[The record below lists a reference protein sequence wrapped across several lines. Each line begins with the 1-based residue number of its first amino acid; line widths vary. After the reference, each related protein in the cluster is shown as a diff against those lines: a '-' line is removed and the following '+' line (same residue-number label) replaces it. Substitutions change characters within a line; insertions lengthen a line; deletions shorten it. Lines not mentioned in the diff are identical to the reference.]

1 MKKKVIIT
9 LIIGVIL
16 IVCVTISTYL
26 IINYKKDKAF
36 QLDVCM
42 AEAKTDRDDLW
53 EVNSDEDGYISDME
67 TIEWIESRY
76 EQELWNCYR
85 LYD

>member
-1 MKKKVIIT
+1 MKNKIIIT

-26 IINYKKDKAF
+26 IINYKKDKAI

-42 AEAKTDRDDLW
+42 AEAKTERDDLW
-53 EVNSDEDGYISDME
+53 NVNSDEDGYISNME
-67 TIEWIESRY
+67 TIEWIEARY